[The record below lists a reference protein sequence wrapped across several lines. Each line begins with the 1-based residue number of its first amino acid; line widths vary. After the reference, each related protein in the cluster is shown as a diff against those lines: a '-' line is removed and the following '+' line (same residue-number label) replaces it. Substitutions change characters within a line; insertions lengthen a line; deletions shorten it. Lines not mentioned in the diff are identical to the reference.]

1 MGNRCCVSFLLCELD
16 RGIETLLSCLLDAC
30 VEGGLRSWARTGSGG
45 KNALA
50 EDGSS
55 DVADDSDDEE
65 EEDELDGG

>member
-1 MGNRCCVSFLLCELD
+1 LGD
-16 RGIETLLSCLLDAC
+16 D
-30 VEGGLRSWARTGSGG
+30 WKWG